1 MDTQKLVNVAPSV
14 RVIALQF
21 SFSNADFV
29 PKSVRQQ
36 GRESA
41 QEQRARENLSTGE
54 LVIDPHEDA
63 DLIQFVEQVGLNGY
77 ELVDAFHQP
86 RDDQHNPRRAFQM
99 VRFVFLRREHVRS
112 TAAFIQT
119 RATLLNEMIE
129 MCEQALWRVRVYLNP
144 LIIDGRRVIGE
155 NAVSINL
162 DARKP
167 LFTNGERVAIWRR
180 DEHGQKIGDAKV
192 PIQATHEIHFRDN
205 AIELVPAAAPVA
217 VAK

>member
-1 MDTQKLVNVAPSV
+1 MDTQKLVDVTPSV
-14 RVIALQF
+14 RLIALQF

-29 PKSVRQQ
+29 PKSVRRQ

-41 QEQRARENLSTGE
+41 QEQRARENLPTGE
-54 LVIDPHEDA
+54 LVIEPHEDSN
-63 DLIQFVEQVGLNGY
+63 LLEFLNQLGQNGY

-86 RDDQHNPRRAFQM
+86 RDDQHNPRRSFQM

-119 RATLLNEMIE
+119 RATLLNELRE
-129 MCEQALWRVRVYLNP
+129 MCELALWRTRVYLNP
-144 LIIDGRRVIGE
+144 LVVEGRRLVGE
-155 NAVSINL
+155 HAVSINF

-180 DEHGQKIGDAKV
+180 AENGEKIGDSKV
-192 PIQATHEIHFRDN
+192 PIQPAHELRFREN
-205 AIELVPAAAPVA
+205 AIELIPTELPVNA
-217 VAK
+217 